1 MLSLIYVA
9 VKLHILYNQVMKF
22 AFWQKLL
29 LLGIFA
35 GCLCTPL
42 GSDVQNPEG
51 IVYVVPVKGEIERG
65 VAYFVN
71 RCVKEAEE
79 SNAEALIIHM
89 DTHGGDLMSTEIIME
104 TLLDCPVTTY
114 TFVDKKAFSAGAFI
128 AAATKHIYM
137 AEASV
142 IGAATPVAMSPTGS
156 AQDMGEAMEEK
167 ITSGVRAL
175 IATAAE
181 KNGHPR
187 KIVEAM
193 VDRDMEIKGI
203 IEKGKLLTLT
213 NNEAEKKKIGLSEGT
228 VKNLGVLIK
237 KIAGENA
244 QVIKPEISWA
254 EKIARIIT
262 SSGIRAALLMLGLLG
277 IYIEVKTPGFG
288 IGGTA
293 AIACFTVFFFGHY
306 TAGLA
311 GWEELL
317 LFTAG
322 FALLT
327 IEIFVLPGFG
337 IAGLLGITL
346 ILISFVLAMT
356 GMKSLPGIPWW
367 SQRQYSQAIYSM
379 GMAVAGSIALAFLA
393 LKFLLPKTP
402 FWGKI
407 SLESAETKEKGFTVT
422 SFEKFLGE
430 EGVSRTMLRP
440 AGKAEFGE
448 ELLDVVTEGEIIP
461 KGTKIRIIRVE
472 GNRIVAAKND

>member
-1 MLSLIYVA
+1 MNNNSLTKKVFLPLVICMSFIA
-9 VKLHILYNQVMKF
+9 FIQVGNSGQEALK
-22 AFWQKLL
+22 K
-29 LLGIFA
+29 
-35 GCLCTPL
+35 
-42 GSDVQNPEG
+42 
-51 IVYVVPVKGEIERG
+51 VYVVPVKGEIERG
-65 VAYFVN
+65 LAYFVN
-71 RCVKEAEE
+71 RCIKEAEK
-79 SNAEALIIHM
+79 SHAEALIIHM

-104 TLLDCPVTTY
+104 ALLDCPIITY

-128 AAATKHIYM
+128 AVATKHIYM

-142 IGAATPVAMSPTGS
+142 IGAATPVAMGPTGS

-193 VDRDMEIKGI
+193 VDRDVVVKGV

-213 NNEAEKKKIGLSEGT
+213 NREAEKKSIRLSEGT
-228 VKNLGVLIK
+228 VENLEILIK
-237 KIAGENA
+237 KIAGENV
-244 QVIKPEISWA
+244 QVVRPEISWA
-254 EKIARIIT
+254 EKIARLIT
-262 SSGIRAALLMLGLLG
+262 SSGVRAALLMLGLLG
-277 IYIEVKTPGFG
+277 IYVEVKSPGFG

-293 AIACFTVFFFGHY
+293 AIACFSVFFFGHY
-306 TAGLA
+306 VVGLA

-317 LFTAG
+317 LFIAG

-337 IAGLLGITL
+337 VAGLLGIVL
-346 ILISFVLAMT
+346 ILTSFVLAMT

-367 SQRQYSQAIYSM
+367 NQRQYSQALYSM
-379 GMAVAGSIALAFLA
+379 GIAVAGSIALAFLA

-407 SLESAETKEKGFTVT
+407 SLESAETKEKGFTVM

-430 EGVSRTMLRP
+430 RGVSQTMLRP

-448 ELLDVVTEGEIIP
+448 ELLDVVTEGEIIE
-461 KGTKIRIIRVE
+461 KGTKIRIIHVE
-472 GNRIVAAKND
+472 GNRIVVAKND